1 MERYS
6 RIPQRP
12 ARLLCFPVL
21 FLLLTLTVSCSS
33 KKEVRPE
40 GEFNAEKSFAMAND
54 LIEKKEFEN
63 ARKLLVEVKNRDL
76 TKTYAPLAQLKIA
89 DSYAKEEENDLA
101 VEEYRRFL
109 DIYPDE
115 RNASYAQ
122 YQIAMIYFSQIESP
136 ERGFGA
142 AAKALEEFE
151 KLKRLFPRNPYKD
164 IVELRIEKCRNTIAD
179 YEFLV
184 GEFYFKKGAYNAA
197 LNRFKGLLSK
207 YPDYKKEAVVLY
219 HLGLCFKGI
228 GERDKALEYL
238 NLLVGKYP
246 NDPLVKNATK
256 EIASLAK

>member
-1 MERYS
+1 MERYP

-12 ARLLCFPVL
+12 VKLLCFSVL
-21 FLLLTLTVSCSS
+21 FILLSLTASCSS

-54 LIEKKEFEN
+54 LIEKKEYDN

-89 DSYAKEEENDLA
+89 DSYAKEEETDLA

-109 DIYPDE
+109 EIYPDH

-122 YQIAMIYFSQIESP
+122 YQIAMIYFSQIESA
-136 ERGFGA
+136 ERGYGA

-164 IVELRIEKCRNTIAD
+164 IVEMRIEKCRNTIAD

-219 HLGLCFKGI
+219 HLALCFKNI
-228 GERDKALEYL
+228 GEKDKALEYL
-238 NLLVGKYP
+238 NMLVGKYP